1 MINKETIDFLK
12 KLKKNNT
19 KEWFDNHRDLYIH
32 AKENYLDFVTE
43 VLHSIKSFDTSLV
56 DIQPKN
62 CVFRINR
69 DVRFSANKDPYKTNF
84 GASFSKG
91 GKKIACAGY
100 YFHLEPGACFIGG
113 GYWMPQGEDLQKI
126 RQEIDYNLDE
136 FKKIISAKAFVNYFD
151 TLDAKEKLIRPPKGY
166 EKDNPALEFIQL
178 KNFIVMA
185 SIEDKE
191 LVDKTIITKVVAH
204 FKAMKPLVDFLN
216 RAIDT

>member
-19 KEWFDNHRDLYIH
+19 KEWFDNHRDLYVD

-43 VLHSIKSFDTSLV
+43 LLQSIKSFDTSLV

-126 RQEIDYNLDE
+126 RQEIDYNFDE
-136 FKKIISAKAFVNYFD
+136 FKKIISAKAFINYFN
-151 TLDAKEKLIRPPKGY
+151 TLDSKEKLIRPPKGY
-166 EKDNPALEFIQL
+166 EKDNPALEFLQL

-185 SIEDKE
+185 NIEDKE

-216 RAIDT
+216 RAIDI

>member
-19 KEWFDNHRDLYIH
+19 KEWFDNHRDLYVD

-43 VLHSIKSFDTSLV
+43 LLQSIKSFDTSLV

-126 RQEIDYNLDE
+126 RQEIDYNFDE
-136 FKKIISAKAFVNYFD
+136 FKKIISAKAFINYFN
-151 TLDAKEKLIRPPKGY
+151 TLDSKEKLIRPPKGY
-166 EKDNPALEFIQL
+166 EKDNPALEFLQL

-185 SIEDKE
+185 NIEDKE